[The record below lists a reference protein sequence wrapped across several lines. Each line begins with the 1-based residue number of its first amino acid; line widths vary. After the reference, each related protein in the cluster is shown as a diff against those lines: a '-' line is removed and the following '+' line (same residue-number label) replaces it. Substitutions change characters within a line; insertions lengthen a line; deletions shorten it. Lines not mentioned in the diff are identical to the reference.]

1 MEVNYVSVYFMDR
14 KINIQVQLRALLEV
28 KLLKIF
34 LFKLI
39 TLLFTNNFSG

>member
-34 LFKLI
+34 LFK
-39 TLLFTNNFSG
+39 